1 MVPTAHDV
9 TALEQGYEIFWAESW
24 FRPRYICGG
33 CRRVVMQGC
42 CRFVADGA
50 DALDVLD
57 VAAVV
62 AEG

>member
-1 MVPTAHDV
+1 MKHFGRKVDFD
-9 TALEQGYEIFWAESW
+9 QGTS
-24 FRPRYICGG
+24 GG
-33 CRRVVMQGC
+33 CRRVVMQC
-42 CRFVADGA
+42 CGRFVADGV